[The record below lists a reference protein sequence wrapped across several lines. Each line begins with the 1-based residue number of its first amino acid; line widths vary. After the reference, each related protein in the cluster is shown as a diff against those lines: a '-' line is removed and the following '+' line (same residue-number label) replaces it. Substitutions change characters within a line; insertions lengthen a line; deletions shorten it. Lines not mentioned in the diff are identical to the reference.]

1 MFVSRDVISSVEPNT
16 FVTTAFPARRP
27 LSNMSEPAVRLDAR
41 EIDGE
46 PFGTI
51 MDALDELDESET
63 LLLVNSF
70 EPKPLYQV
78 LDRRGFDHETEQ
90 VAEDEYR
97 VSIRHA

>member
-1 MFVSRDVISSVEPNT
+1 M
-16 FVTTAFPARRP
+16 A
-27 LSNMSEPAVRLDAR
+27 EPAARLDAR

-46 PFGTI
+46 PFGDI
-51 MDALDELDESET
+51 MDALDDIEEGES

-78 LDRRGFDHETEQ
+78 LERRGFTHDTEQ

-97 VSIRHA
+97 VTIRHA